1 MDIDL
6 FLSNTQEFTLTVA
19 EELKTDLK
27 AITLVSI
34 VEGSSRVEGSV
45 DFADKNATAAGFD
58 LFVEVLDSNS
68 KLVQDFPILSYVLTI
83 IPIE

>member
-1 MDIDL
+1 
-6 FLSNTQEFTLTVA
+6 
-19 EELKTDLK
+19 
-27 AITLVSI
+27 
-34 VEGSSRVEGSV
+34 VEGSV
-45 DFADKNATAAGFD
+45 DFADENTTAAGFD